1 MLKKIKY
8 LALILLLALSG
19 LYAEN
24 YEQKITKSFQLPASG
39 TVELSNINGA
49 IQIKSTGG
57 SAVDI
62 KAIKKSDHKGEIE
75 NVDVL
80 FEQSGDMLRVKVKY
94 NKRNAKAKVDFI
106 VSIPEK
112 LARAEFKSVNGKL
125 DCSGKFADL
134 TLKTVNGKIDF
145 KGEFR
150 AGSFKTVNGSI
161 ELSQESLLSGDLEAE
176 TVNGAIDIE
185 LNRKSAFWVEG
196 RTINGSIDNEF
207 GVRVEKHLVG
217 SSLSGKVNEGGKFK
231 VNVETVN
238 GSIEI
243 SKI

>member
-19 LYAEN
+19 LSAEN

-49 IQIKSTGG
+49 IQIMSTGG

-145 KGEFR
+145 R
-150 AGSFKTVNGSI
+150 A
-161 ELSQESLLSGDLEAE
+161 
-176 TVNGAIDIE
+176 
-185 LNRKSAFWVEG
+185 
-196 RTINGSIDNEF
+196 
-207 GVRVEKHLVG
+207 
-217 SSLSGKVNEGGKFK
+217 SSTPAPSRPS
-231 VNVETVN
+231 TAP
-238 GSIEI
+238 S
-243 SKI
+243 SSPRSRC

>member
-1 MLKKIKY
+1 MLKKVKY
-8 LALILLLALSG
+8 LALMLLLVFSMLS
-19 LYAEN
+19 AEN
-24 YEQKITKSFQLPASG
+24 YEQKISKSFQLPLSG
-39 TVELSNINGA
+39 TVELGNINGA
-49 IQIKSTGG
+49 ITVITTGG
-57 SAVDI
+57 TAVDV

-75 NVDVL
+75 NVEVL
-80 FEQSGDMLRVKVKY
+80 FEQSGDILRVKVKY
-94 NKRNAKAKVDFI
+94 NKRNAKAKVDFT
-106 VSIPEK
+106 VSIPER

-125 DCSGKFADL
+125 DCSGKFANL

-145 KGEFR
+145 SGEFR
-150 AGSFKTVNGSI
+150 SGTFKTVNGSI
-161 ELSQESLLSGDLEAE
+161 ELSQEPLLSGDLDAE

-185 LNRKSAFWVEG
+185 LNRKSAFRIEG

-217 SSLSGKVNEGGKFK
+217 SSMSGKVNDGGTYN

-238 GSIEI
+238 GSIDI